1 MMKITMKKFCGGS
14 VLPVNCSHTVT
25 ESLVSPGSSRRI
37 VIILSRS
44 GRLWHPL
51 YQWENSVE
59 LYMMGALTGLFVMKA
74 SDWLKWTPSDGR
86 K

>member
-1 MMKITMKKFCGGS
+1 MNKICCGS
-14 VLPVNCSHTVT
+14 ALPVNCSHTVT
-25 ESLVSPGSSRRI
+25 ESLVSPGNSWRI
-37 VIILSRS
+37 FIILSRS
-44 GRLWHPL
+44 GRLGHPL
-51 YQWENSVE
+51 YYQWENSVE